1 MREPVDAERIRE
13 FARALGQEA
22 RGADV
27 RVYLAGGSSAVLKG
41 WRRTTVDVDL
51 KIVPDA
57 DPLMRALPAL
67 KEALH
72 LNVELASPG
81 DFIPELPGWQDR
93 SPFITRE
100 GSVSFHHYD
109 FYAQALAKIER
120 GHRQDLEDARRMVE
134 DSLVDPE
141 RLRQLFGEIEPR
153 LYRFPAIDPATFRRA
168 VEAFCHREK

>member
-13 FARALGQEA
+13 FARALGREA
-22 RGADV
+22 RGADA

-41 WRRTTVDVDL
+41 WRSTTVDVDL
-51 KIVPDA
+51 KIVPDI

-67 KEALH
+67 KETLR

-93 SPFITRE
+93 SPFIARE

-134 DSLVDPE
+134 DGLVEPE
-141 RLRQLFGEIEPR
+141 RLRQLFGEIEP
-153 LYRFPAIDPATFRRA
+153 LLHRFPAIDPATFRRA
-168 VEAFCHREK
+168 VEAFCREEK

>member
-13 FARALGQEA
+13 FARALGREA
-22 RGADV
+22 RGVEV

-41 WRRTTVDVDL
+41 WRPTTVDVDL
-51 KIVPDA
+51 KIVPDT

-67 KEALH
+67 KETLRM
-72 LNVELASPG
+72 NVELASPG
-81 DFIPELPGWQDR
+81 DFIPEPPGWQDR
-93 SPFITRE
+93 SPFIARE

-134 DSLVDPE
+134 DNLVDPE
-141 RLRQLFGEIEPR
+141 RLRQVFAEIEPL
-153 LYRFPAIDPATFRRA
+153 LYRFPAIDPAAFRRA
-168 VEAFCHREK
+168 VEAFCRAEK

>member
-13 FARALGQEA
+13 FARALGREA

-41 WRRTTVDVDL
+41 WRPTTVDVDL
-51 KIVPDA
+51 KIVPDT
-57 DPLMRALPAL
+57 DPLMRALAAL
-67 KEALH
+67 KEALR
-72 LNVELASPG
+72 LNVEIASPG

-100 GSVSFHHYD
+100 GTVSFHHYD

-134 DSLVDPE
+134 DNLVDTE
-141 RLRQLFGEIEPR
+141 RLRRLFADIEPL
-153 LYRFPAIDPATFRRA
+153 LYRFPAIDPTAFRRA
-168 VEAFCHREK
+168 VEAFCHDEK